1 METLRK
7 LADAGHDTITPETL
21 KETADSVIHDQD
33 MESIF
38 EEAEQNYDAER

>member
-21 KETADSVIHDQD
+21 KETADSVIQNQD
-33 MESIF
+33 IESIF
-38 EEAEQNYDAER
+38 EKAKQNCDAER